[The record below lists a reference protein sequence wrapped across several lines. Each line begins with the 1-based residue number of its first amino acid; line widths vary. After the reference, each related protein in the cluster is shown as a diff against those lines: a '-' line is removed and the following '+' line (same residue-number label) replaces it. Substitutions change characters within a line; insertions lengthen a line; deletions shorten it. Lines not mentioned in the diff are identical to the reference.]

1 MVSKHKILIIFVLLV
16 QVICS
21 FSFGQAPTTEGKEF
35 WLSFMKNEK
44 TPELS
49 INVSA
54 KRACVLTI
62 KNPNT
67 GYTSTVNLVAGLN
80 KIQPTLTPTS
90 ECYVTTSEVV
100 EKKALY
106 ITSTDTISL
115 FASNYVSK
123 VFDISGILPANALL
137 DEYMIQTYP
146 NSENKQEFAPE
157 FLIVATENSTVV
169 DITPTWKT
177 SAGKPANV
185 SFAVTLNKGECY
197 QVQAE
202 YNILNSD
209 LSGSLVKARN
219 GKKIAVF
226 NGNQSESL
234 PVAVSVADSIIQGGN
249 DGDHLFEQAMP
260 VAFWGTQFVVSRSMN
275 RAIDKVRITA
285 RNNDTQIKRN
295 GTVIA
300 TIQSGQTHEM
310 EIKWP
315 DLSCFIETSCPCA
328 VYQYLTSK
336 HRYNTSVA
344 IGGPSMIWISPIE
357 QMIKEISFCT
367 YTTENTTNHYINL
380 VTLTGN
386 TGNVTLAGKTA
397 GNVPLTFK
405 QVTGNSSYSYAM
417 TTLLDDSYTLKSK
430 TGVIAHVYGLGD
442 SESYGYSA
450 GSSAKIQKGVSINN
464 KPFISSFPDSISC
477 CLGDSL
483 SFVAEMKNIQSINW
497 NLGNGVQKTDS
508 TFKYAYSTAGNYN
521 LITTIK
527 SYNNTCDNTGLFTTI
542 NVKIKVKNATPKH
555 HYQTICMPG
564 NPQNTLHTTIK
575 TDTVSYQCD
584 SVVYFHNTINY
595 ETYNVDS
602 RTAFDSLTWIDGKKY
617 YESTS
622 TPSIKMKN
630 KAGCDSIISLKL
642 NILKCMEIKVE
653 DSRLQQICS
662 NSQQFSVPY
671 VLSKGKFNRFTAEF
685 DDNAKAAGFSQTSVT
700 DNGSE
705 FIVSVP
711 ANPVPNNYVLNL
723 TLFDDNICGRREKF
737 ILPFTISYSGVISQK
752 WNDVL
757 AISSK
762 TGYEFTGFQWY
773 KNGIIIEGATG
784 PNYYVGI
791 DGSTLDFNAE
801 YSVELTRNDGV
812 KVMSCGLIPTLRL
825 TSSIISVYPTVTDK
839 GQTIHILNTENC
851 TATLIY
857 PIGVK
862 QTKFKLKSG
871 SNSIDSPLSSGVY
884 LLNVVFDSGEQ
895 QSFRLIVK

>member
-1 MVSKHKILIIFVLLV
+1 MDIKHKILVTFVLIV
-16 QVICS
+16 QVFCS
-21 FSFGQAPTTEGKEF
+21 YSYAQTPTTEGKEF

-54 KRACVLTI
+54 KRACVMTI
-62 KNPNT
+62 KNPNS

-80 KIQPTLTPTS
+80 KIQPTLTPTT
-90 ECYVTTSEVV
+90 ECYVTSSEVV

-123 VFDISGILPANALL
+123 VFDVSGILPTNALL

-146 NSENKQEFAPE
+146 NSSQKPDYSPE
-157 FLIVATENSTVV
+157 FLIVATENNTIV
-169 DITPTWKT
+169 DITPTMET
-177 SAGKPANV
+177 AGGKVANQ
-185 SFAVTLNKGECY
+185 SFSVTLNKGECY
-197 QVQAE
+197 QVQTKNKVE
-202 YNILNSD
+202 GSD

-226 NGNQSESL
+226 NGNERVNIPYDGSNE
-234 PVAVSVADSIIQGGN
+234 
-249 DGDHLFEQAMP
+249 GDHLFEQAMP
-260 VAFWGTQFVVSRSMN
+260 VSFWGTQFVISRSLD
-275 RAIDKVRITA
+275 RAVDFIRVTA
-285 RNNDTQIKRN
+285 RNNDTSIKRN
-295 GTVIA
+295 GVVVA
-300 TIQSGQTHEM
+300 TINSGQTYQFELLT
-310 EIKWP
+310 P
-315 DLSCFIETSCPCA
+315 DESCFIETSCPAA
-328 VYQYLTSK
+328 VYLYLVSK
-336 HRYNTSVA
+336 HEYNGGES

-357 QMIKEISFCT
+357 QMIKEINFCT

-386 TGNVTLAGKTA
+386 TGNVSLAGKTA
-397 GNVPLTFK
+397 GNVALKFK
-405 QVTGNSSYSYAM
+405 PVTGNASYSYAM

-450 GSSAKIQKGVSINN
+450 GSSAKIQKGVSVNN

-483 SFVAEMKNIQSINW
+483 TFVAEMKNIQSVNW
-497 NLGNGVQKTDS
+497 NLGNGVQRTDS
-508 TFKYAYSTAGNYN
+508 TFKYVYPTAGNYN
-521 LITTIK
+521 LVTTIK
-527 SYNNTCDNTGLFTTI
+527 SFNNTCDNTGLFTTI
-542 NVKIKVKNATPKH
+542 NIKIKIKNATPKH

-602 RTAFDSLTWIDGKKY
+602 KTAFDSLTWIDGKKY
-617 YESTS
+617 YESTT
-622 TPSIKMKN
+622 TPSIKLKN

-642 NILKCMEIKVE
+642 NILKCLEIKVE
-653 DSRLQQICS
+653 DSQLNRICS
-662 NSQQFSVPY
+662 NSSQFSIPY
-671 VLSKGKFNRFTAEF
+671 VLSKGKFNRFSAEF
-685 DDNAKAAGFSQTSVT
+685 DDNAKAAGFSQASVT

-711 ANPVPNNYVLNL
+711 AVPVPNNYVLNL

-737 ILPFTISYSGVISQK
+737 ILPFTINYSGIISQK

-773 KNGIIIEGATG
+773 KNGNIIEGATG
-784 PNYYVGI
+784 PNYYVGS

-812 KVMSCGLIPTLRL
+812 KVMSCGMIPTLRL

-851 TATLIY
+851 TATLVY

-871 SNSIDSPLSSGVY
+871 SNSINSPLSSGVY
-884 LLNVVFDSGEQ
+884 LLNVVFDNGDQ
-895 QSFRLIVK
+895 QSFRIIVK